1 MISENSRVRF
11 QQSHSTGH
19 AVFHWKV
26 LSREDESYL
35 WGVARAN
42 STPRVRAKTLE
53 VSETSK
59 KTRQACQ
66 NAFVR
71 LLFVSEP
78 SGQRDPGNAD
88 FGSDLAAVFSGFPQV
103 TPQGINDVLRVH
115 GIFIPVSYSAN
126 NQFFLTGG

>member
-1 MISENSRVRF
+1 
-11 QQSHSTGH
+11 
-19 AVFHWKV
+19 
-26 LSREDESYL
+26 
-35 WGVARAN
+35 
-42 STPRVRAKTLE
+42 
-53 VSETSK
+53 
-59 KTRQACQ
+59 
-66 NAFVR
+66 VR